1 MASDGSFSVTY
12 AGTSGN
18 YTAADF
24 APWFGF

>member
-12 AGTSGN
+12 AGTPGN
-18 YTAADF
+18 YTATDF